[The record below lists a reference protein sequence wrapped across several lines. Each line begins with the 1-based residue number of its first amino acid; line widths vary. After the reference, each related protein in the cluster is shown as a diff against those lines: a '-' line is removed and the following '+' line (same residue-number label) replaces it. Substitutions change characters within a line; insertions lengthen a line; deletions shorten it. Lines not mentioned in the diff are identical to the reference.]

1 MGIFSRLIEKITVK
15 SVAGFFGSWQTKSSP
30 FDGEAWD
37 NDVFRAT
44 VDAIASHAAKG
55 RIKHVIYDKSGHIA
69 KTVYD
74 SPYAR
79 LVNLRPNPL
88 MSGYDFKYKI
98 FAQLET
104 YTAALVWIK
113 WTNAKPEMMV
123 PIDFNSFELYP
134 VAGGGYAVKFTDYE
148 GIERLLRLEECFIVR
163 KFYNRREASGDGNG
177 PIYKVFDMAKAS
189 DEGFIECLNVSNKI
203 RGLHKHKKAMIDDED
218 VKKSQEAFALRMA
231 EAAKNGGIVSLDSME
246 EYIPLNAST
255 YSATSAQMREVS
267 NRIYTFLR
275 TSEKIVQ
282 SSYSE
287 QEGLAWYESVIEPL
301 WEIFAQALTN
311 ACFTSKELG
320 FGNQFIMSGGVLM
333 GTSYQTRVNIISQT
347 KEIGVLTI
355 NEQRELLGYDPVEGG
370 DVRQVSLNF
379 INANKQDEYQTGA
392 SDGSQKGE
400 DNA

>member
-1 MGIFSRLIEKITVK
+1 MGILSNLISKFQAKVV
-15 SVAGFFGSWQTKSSP
+15 SGFFGNWQTRSSP
-30 FDGEAWD
+30 FNGEAWD

-55 RIKHVIYDKSGHIA
+55 QIKHVVYDKTGHIK

-79 LVNLRPNPL
+79 LVNQRPNPL
-88 MSGYDFKYKI
+88 MSGFDFKYKI

-113 WTNAKPEMMV
+113 WEKAVPTMMV
-123 PIDFNSFELYP
+123 PIDFNKFELYP
-134 VAGGGYAVKFTDYE
+134 VIGGGYAVKFTDYE
-148 GIERLLRLEECFIVR
+148 GIERLLRLEECFIIR
-163 KFYNRREASGDGNG
+163 KFYNRREASGDGNT
-177 PIYKVFDMAKAS
+177 PVYKAFDMAKAS
-189 DEGFIECLNVSNKI
+189 DEGFVECLNVSNKI
-203 RGLHKHKKAMIDDED
+203 RGLHKHKKAMLDSDD
-218 VKKSQEAFALRMA
+218 VKKSQEDFAMRLN

-255 YSATSAQMREVS
+255 YSATSAQMREIS

-301 WEIFAQALTN
+301 WDMFAQALTN
-311 ACFTSKELG
+311 ACFTDKELG
-320 FGNQFIMSGGVLM
+320 FGNKLIMSGGVLM

-347 KEIGVLTI
+347 KEIGVLSV
-355 NEQRELLGYDPVEGG
+355 NEQRELLGYEPVEGG
-370 DVRQVSLNF
+370 DVRYVSLNF
-379 INANKQDEYQTGA
+379 INADKQDEYQTG
-392 SDGSQKGE
+392 SDSQKGE
-400 DNA
+400 NDA